1 MSCWENL
8 LSTELR
14 PDWERSPLEMR
25 ADTATETPGV
35 MMVQTS
41 RDWTPIDNFNK
52 TFVDS
57 LEDRKEKGSLH
68 DFISENKVG

>member
-1 MSCWENL
+1 
-8 LSTELR
+8 
-14 PDWERSPLEMR
+14 
-25 ADTATETPGV
+25 

>member
-1 MSCWENL
+1 M
-8 LSTELR
+8 
-14 PDWERSPLEMR
+14 EMR